1 MTENERYT
9 QRVRD
14 AFEKFLVSKFI
25 EYKPYSIS
33 DDRIIADAKDRS
45 IVNYDGGFLQLVQ
58 SFASILT
65 IEGFADMEYNGNKF
79 KQLILKSS
87 DGKLVRMN
95 YSDFQ
100 YYTSF
105 YKGKENLS
113 HFGYDYDDTN
123 ARYVNL
129 LDGKLIDPDKLATN
143 TDSQILMGYRFNT
156 VNKRGSLR
164 TCYRL
169 YSLSGNEKLDADIIR
184 DQILRAQALSLL
196 IAAKYPILCMPTNN
210 GERICPYMYDI
221 TKEEGAKYVS
231 CIRTKLHEIEQSLRE
246 QGLSYEYSI

>member
-65 IEGFADMEYNGNKF
+65 IEGLADMEYNGNKF

-100 YYTSF
+100 YYNDSVV
-105 YKGKENLS
+105 LS
-113 HFGYDYDDTN
+113 
-123 ARYVNL
+123 
-129 LDGKLIDPDKLATN
+129 
-143 TDSQILMGYRFNT
+143 
-156 VNKRGSLR
+156 
-164 TCYRL
+164 
-169 YSLSGNEKLDADIIR
+169 
-184 DQILRAQALSLL
+184 
-196 IAAKYPILCMPTNN
+196 
-210 GERICPYMYDI
+210 
-221 TKEEGAKYVS
+221 
-231 CIRTKLHEIEQSLRE
+231 
-246 QGLSYEYSI
+246 